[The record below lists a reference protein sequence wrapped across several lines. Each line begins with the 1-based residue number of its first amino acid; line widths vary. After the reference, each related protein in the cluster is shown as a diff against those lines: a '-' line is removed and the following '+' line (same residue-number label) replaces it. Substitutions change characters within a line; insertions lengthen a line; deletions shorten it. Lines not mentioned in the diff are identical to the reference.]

1 MKNITILFFGKLKET
16 WNTSEL
22 KQTTQVNTIEEL
34 YVELLKLCDE
44 EPHKASIKVAI
55 NDEFVTWET
64 SINDNDTIAFLPPAS
79 GG

>member
-16 WNTSEL
+16 WKTSEL
-22 KQTTQVNTIEEL
+22 KQTTQAHTIEEL

-55 NDEFVTWET
+55 NDEFVAWD
-64 SINDNDTIAFLPPAS
+64 SAISDHDTIAFLPPAS